1 MSRSCEL
8 TVEITGRSVH
18 LARFAEGCDALDAA
32 ARLLTR
38 LYALAEGKPCLLRF
52 GKMESGSARNA
63 VSDHTHLE
71 ARCAAWDDGCMP
83 RSGSR
88 HRPSAGPS
96 ARRRAAP

>member
-1 MSRSCEL
+1 MESPFPSRAEL
-8 TVEITGRSVH
+8 DPPEQTPHVCL
-18 LARFAEGCDALDAA
+18 LACSPHPDGSTDAA

-71 ARCAAWDDGCMP
+71 GSLRCLDDGLYAA
-83 RSGSR
+83 
-88 HRPSAGPS
+88 AGPS